1 MAAVPVDM
9 DGQVE
14 AAFLVLVTVAL
25 LAGLH
30 WTEFRQIWRG
40 GGALNQGRYLLP
52 LVGVAGLVLAQA
64 LRMLP
69 LRARSYGVA
78 GVVGGLLVLQLTGL
92 ALMLDRFY
100 A

>member
-1 MAAVPVDM
+1 MAVQWNGLLLRRDDVPNGEAIADA
-9 DGQVE
+9 DG
-14 AAFLVLVTVAL
+14 
-25 LAGLH
+25 G
-30 WTEFRQIWRG
+30 
-40 GGALNQGRYLLP
+40 
-52 LVGVAGLVLAQA
+52 VGDLVLAQA